1 MPPDCPKAWLR
12 RESLALAGAA
22 MPNEISRQ
30 TNALLRA
37 LVTVSA

>member
-12 RESLALAGAA
+12 REALALAGEATLK
-22 MPNEISRQ
+22 EISRP
-30 TNALLRA
+30 TNAPLRA